1 MNRYLLFVPFFLII
15 GNIFSQQAPGI
26 ELNASVN
33 NATIDTCGVDF
44 FDNGGHTL
52 HC

>member
-1 MNRYLLFVPFFLII
+1 MSMIA
-15 GNIFSQQAPGI
+15 QQAPGI
-26 ELNASVN
+26 MLDASVN
-33 NATIDTCGVDF
+33 NLTIDTCGVDF